1 MIELANSEAKLR
13 DCFPVIL
20 QLRPHL
26 ELNTFIE
33 QVAVQAMAG
42 YQIAGLT
49 ADDHVVAVAGFRITH
64 SLAWGRFLY
73 VDDLVTDI
81 DQRSKGYGK
90 QLLHWLIDYAKQNE
104 CIELH
109 LDSGLQRIDAHRFY
123 EREGMIKT
131 GYHYSLAL

>member
-42 YQIAGLT
+42 YQIASLT